1 MNLKS
6 IKKLPAVYHTLL
18 LARRIS
24 GRAWMRL
31 CHRFCGVQRTAVMF
45 SSFKGRAYS
54 DSPKFISE
62 ALHAIRPDIDIIWQL
77 ENPSDAPDY
86 VRVVKPHTL
95 EALKQFST
103 VRCFVDNFNRPY
115 YMLKFPDQLYVQ
127 TWHGDRPF
135 KHILFDMDENIPFP
149 DYRQMDLGLSG
160 SDFGTKLYRTAFRYT
175 GEVLQ
180 AGIPRNDALVN
191 PDPDHAAKVRE
202 KLNLKN
208 MKALLFAP
216 TFRDATAG
224 KAQDAGFDLARAL
237 RTLEDATGEKWVGLV
252 RAHDQNK
259 GITVGAG
266 GAEIRDVTAYPEMS
280 DLMLVSDLLIT
291 DYSSAAG
298 DFALLDRPVVLYQP
312 DLDEYIASDRGLYFD
327 PRKGPFPQAENE
339 DALIALL
346 EKFDDLPADSEPVR
360 RFFGITETGRSAL
373 RAAEWISARIPPEPR

>member
-1 MNLKS
+1 
-6 IKKLPAVYHTLL
+6 
-18 LARRIS
+18 
-24 GRAWMRL
+24 
-31 CHRFCGVQRTAVMF
+31 MF
-45 SSFKGRAYS
+45 TSFKGRTYS
-54 DSPKFISE
+54 DSPRCISE
-62 ALHAIRPDIDIIWQL
+62 ALHALRPDIDIVWQL
-77 ENPSDAPDY
+77 ANPADAPDY

-191 PDPDHAAKVRE
+191 FDLAYAAQVRE

-259 GITVGAG
+259 GIAARTD
-266 GAEIRDVTAYPEMS
+266 ERLRDVTAYPEMS
-280 DLMLVSDLLIT
+280 DLLLVSDLLIT
-291 DYSSAAG
+291 DYSSSAG

-312 DLDEYIASDRGLYFD
+312 DLNTFTQDDRALYFD
-327 PRKGPFPQAENE
+327 PRKGPYPQVESE
-339 DALIALL
+339 EALL
-346 EKFDDLPADSEPVR
+346 KLLSHFDEIPASGEPMKQFYKV
-360 RFFGITETGRSAL
+360 TESGRSAQNV
-373 RAAEWISARIPPEPR
+373 AEWISQNIPKE